1 MPAAP
6 SVAQLALTTTTGNV
20 MFPGDCVAEP
30 GGVAEDLCLASAGFL
45 RPRSATTKVTAAIA
59 IAASAATATGT
70 MIRRRDFASA
80 LACRGPVTASATM
93 VASASPGCGAA
104 APTLCASARAK

>member
-6 SVAQLALTTTTGNV
+6 SVAQFAPTTTTGNV
-20 MFPGDCVAEP
+20 TFPGACVAEAV
-30 GGVAEDLCLASAGFL
+30 GVADDLGFASAGFL
-45 RPRSATTKVTAAIA
+45 RPRAATTKVTAAIA

-80 LACRGPVTASATM
+80 LACRGPVAARAGV
-93 VASASPGCGAA
+93 VASASPECGAA
-104 APTLCASARAK
+104 APTLC